1 MFGTKGGETATL
13 PLEWAVDNVDLG
25 AWSLVALI
33 KAFNTG
39 APDVANEDIL
49 IDIETINTSFPNFYK
64 TMETLGAKFKK

>member
-13 PLEWAVDNVDLG
+13 PLEWAVDNVDLA

-39 APDVANEDIL
+39 VPDVANEDIL
-49 IDIETINTSFPNFYK
+49 IDIETINKS
-64 TMETLGAKFKK
+64 LGLVTFWWINNISPGA